1 MTMFYFNLCDGGAGV
16 VDTEGIELRDESEAR
31 AYAIRV
37 ASELLRREDIGKR
50 SWQLEICDV
59 RGDVLSV
66 LPFATVDPSL
76 DHLEPTLRDLIE
88 RVSESRRTLSET
100 VFNVHLVR
108 LQLRARR
115 AHKPYLAAQSGQRI

>member
-1 MTMFYFNLCDGGAGV
+1 MTKFYFNLRDGEAGV
-16 VDTEGIELRDESEAR
+16 ADTDGIEFRDESAAR
-31 AYAIRV
+31 AYAVRV
-37 ASELLRREDIGKR
+37 ASELLRQKDIEKR
-50 SWQLEICDV
+50 SWRLEICDD
-59 RGDVLSV
+59 RGGVLSV

-100 VFNVHLVR
+100 VFHMHLMK
-108 LQLRARR
+108 LQLQGRR

>member
-1 MTMFYFNLCDGGAGV
+1 MTKFYFNLRDGEAGV

-50 SWQLEICDV
+50 SWQLEICDG

-76 DHLEPTLRDLIE
+76 DHLDPTLRDLIE

-100 VFNVHLVR
+100 LFNLHLMM